1 MKNRIL
7 LVQMRE
13 ENKTLLLPHSI
24 SVYTPEF
31 PQRESL
37 KNHKTKTSY
46 NSITIKT
53 VSHLNLLPRIIVM
66 YYHLQFFKGN
76 KLFFK
81 HNLSLVLPSYSP
93 VPPHYWGSGGWIES
107 LKVLFQDE
115 DCTNSWCDHNE
126 CSQLREE
133 KRSYGIQGKVKL
145 KFPMWLNP
153 LLKWRNTES
162 SKLTADSIR
171 NFTEISNYNHHPPPT
186 LNDRIIWRRRETD
199 R

>member
-31 PQRESL
+31 PQGESL

-53 VSHLNLLPRIIVM
+53 ISHLNLLPRIIVM

-76 KLFFK
+76 TLFFK

-93 VPPHYWGSGGWIES
+93 IPPITEAAAGGLNLWRSCFRMKIVQTAGATIMSAPNWERKKGAMEFRGRWNWSFQCDSTHCWNGGTSS
-107 LKVLFQDE
+107 LQ
-115 DCTNSWCDHNE
+115 S
-126 CSQLREE
+126 
-133 KRSYGIQGKVKL
+133 
-145 KFPMWLNP
+145 
-153 LLKWRNTES
+153 
-162 SKLTADSIR
+162 
-171 NFTEISNYNHHPPPT
+171 
-186 LNDRIIWRRRETD
+186 
-199 R
+199 